1 MREQPCNSNDVQM
14 KCKYNN
20 KECLWT
26 NELIIVNCVK
36 SQKRPR
42 AHRLLYA
49 VRNGETYFLRYPPYE
64 PEVETE
70 LQPDVCLPKAQA
82 IRGVTFPQTA

>member
-42 AHRLLYA
+42 EHRLLYA
-49 VRNGETYFLRYPPYE
+49 ERNGET
-64 PEVETE
+64 
-70 LQPDVCLPKAQA
+70 
-82 IRGVTFPQTA
+82 